1 MGKFDSRMQ
10 HIEAW
15 VIAGAIALSASP
27 TSCRVVCDQGERRR
41 KTLTLRSVRYNV

>member
-15 VIAGAIALSASP
+15 VIAGAI
-27 TSCRVVCDQGERRR
+27 
-41 KTLTLRSVRYNV
+41 TLVGLAYVISRGLWTA